1 MPVFAGLLGH
11 FQNIFAFWSWF
22 GVFLLLLCLVYMSF
36 SWIDVNTPMFEQLPA
51 VKSFLHCSDVGLA
64 YTCLR
69 KNQNQILLQSRK
81 LMSLSAYGS
90 FRSCLHLISDSH
102 SDMELVLHTHRCYH
116 AAVAPGNRQLV
127 SPTCTWLV
135 ALLLAA
141 QAITVVLVFSVA
153 KACRKVSMEHMRS
166 ATNGEKRTF
175 YPHSSEEDA
184 HAQLMKQTVEARTV
198 KHKASVA
205 PGLHPSVV
213 QLSPNVPLSL
223 DIPTIHE
230 SCRENTHENA
240 KPTEEN
246 EPRPSFHISSPEGR
260 RAMKQYMRRK
270 MEARNIPGTQSVPL
284 SYRGDGD
291 RKARLR

>member
-1 MPVFAGLLGH
+1 
-11 FQNIFAFWSWF
+11 
-22 GVFLLLLCLVYMSF
+22 
-36 SWIDVNTPMFEQLPA
+36 
-51 VKSFLHCSDVGLA
+51 
-64 YTCLR
+64 
-69 KNQNQILLQSRK
+69 
-81 LMSLSAYGS
+81 MSLSAYGS

-116 AAVAPGNRQLV
+116 AAIAPGNRQLV

-213 QLSPNVPLSL
+213 QLSPNASLSL

-270 MEARNIPGTQSVPL
+270 MEGRNIPGTQSVPL